1 MRVIALKREN
11 VIFRFERRA
20 PVDMTMVL
28 VLSMGRRQCRKM
40 TGESAEVGQG
50 LNRRRRR
57 KWIRSGSEIQNPM
70 CTIMKMETASGDS
83 RKSLCKVFGKKV
95 VCSRPWT
102 RRC

>member
-70 CTIMKMETASGDS
+70 LHNHEDGDS
-83 RKSLCKVFGKKV
+83 FGRQQEESL
-95 VCSRPWT
+95 
-102 RRC
+102 